1 MNLTDLETKRTEVI
15 QIMSEWLLV
24 LRSALNVTQEQIAYS
39 VGMSRQTYS
48 TYELGKKKLTW
59 GVFLTLFLYF
69 MLNEKSR
76 NLLSKKPGYIY
87 TVFILLDADAE
98 KIDINKLVVQGEK
111 KEKESI
117 EEIFENKFF

>member
-1 MNLTDLETKRTEVI
+1 
-15 QIMSEWLLV
+15 
-24 LRSALNVTQEQIAYS
+24 
-39 VGMSRQTYS
+39 
-48 TYELGKKKLTW
+48 
-59 GVFLTLFLYF
+59 